1 VIKRISFGHYP
12 ARPDAAAVR
21 AVACEVIPELS
32 DPAPPHD
39 WITVEW
45 FVSAAVPVAPV
56 ERLIVVAE
64 EAVLRGAGWL
74 EQRWRDGGSM
84 VKHMALATRAA
95 GLTQA
100 EFAARWRAHAGT
112 AGGTPIPDE
121 ARGLAY
127 VQNHPVP
134 GEWPYDAVNE
144 VYFRDLDGLRRRA
157 EWFRSNVPAPADGSL
172 FGQSWLL
179 AVREVVI
186 RRWSRCLRARAD
198 PMASLAASVTMLP
211 LTRQAG
217 GSRGLRS
224 RSR

>member
-1 VIKRISFGHYP
+1 VIKRISFGRYP
-12 ARPDAAAVR
+12 ARPDPAAAR

-32 DPAPPHD
+32 DPAPPHE

-45 FVSAAVPVAPV
+45 FASGTLPVARTVPVAPV
-56 ERLIVVAE
+56 ERLSVVAE
-64 EAVLRGAGWL
+64 EAVLRGAAWL
-74 EQRWRDGGSM
+74 EQRWQDGGSV

-112 AGGTPIPDE
+112 AGGAPIPDE

-144 VYFRDLDGLRRRA
+144 VYFRDLDGLRRRV
-157 EWFRSNVPAPADGSL
+157 EWFRWNVPAPADGSL

-186 RRWSRCLRARAD
+186 RRWSRCPGALWSCSPVR
-198 PMASLAASVTMLP
+198 
-211 LTRQAG
+211 
-217 GSRGLRS
+217 
-224 RSR
+224 

>member
-1 VIKRISFGHYP
+1 MIKRISFGRCPVLPEDTVRP
-12 ARPDAAAVR
+12 ALAAVR
-21 AVACEVIPELS
+21 AVVCEVIPELS
-32 DPAPPHD
+32 DPAPPHQ

-45 FVSAAVPVAPV
+45 FASATMPVASTVPGV
-56 ERLIVVAE
+56 PAGRLSVVAE
-64 EAVLRGAGWL
+64 EAVLRGAPWL
-74 EQRWRDGGSM
+74 EQRWRDGGPV

-100 EFAARWRAHAGT
+100 EFAARWRSHAGT

-144 VYFRDLDGLRRRA
+144 VYFRDLDGLRRRV
-157 EWFRSNVPAPADGSL
+157 EWFRRSVPAPADGSL

-186 RRWSRCLRARAD
+186 RRWSPCPGALWSCSPVR
-198 PMASLAASVTMLP
+198 
-211 LTRQAG
+211 
-217 GSRGLRS
+217 
-224 RSR
+224 

>member
-1 VIKRISFGHYP
+1 VIKRISFGRNP
-12 ARPDAAAVR
+12 SPPDPLAVR

-39 WITVEW
+39 WIMVEW
-45 FVSAAVPVAPV
+45 FASATVPVASAVPAAPL
-56 ERLIVVAE
+56 EGPSVVAE
-64 EAVLRGAGWL
+64 EAVVRGAGWL
-74 EQRWRDGGSM
+74 GERWRDGGPM

-100 EFAARWRAHAGT
+100 EFATRWRAHAGT

-134 GEWPYDAVNE
+134 GRWPYDAVNE
-144 VYFRDLDGLRRRA
+144 VYFRDLDGLRRRV
-157 EWFRSNVPAPADGSL
+157 EWFRSNVPEPADGSL

-186 RRWSRCLRARAD
+186 RR
-198 PMASLAASVTMLP
+198 
-211 LTRQAG
+211 
-217 GSRGLRS
+217 
-224 RSR
+224 

>member
-1 VIKRISFGHYP
+1 VP
-12 ARPDAAAVR
+12 AEGTVQPDAAAVR

-32 DPAPPHD
+32 DPAPPHE

-45 FVSAAVPVAPV
+45 FASATIPRASTVPFARTAPVAPV
-56 ERLIVVAE
+56 ERLSVVAE
-64 EAVLRGAGWL
+64 EAVLRGAPWL
-74 EQRWRDGGSM
+74 ERRWQDGGPV

-112 AGGTPIPDE
+112 AGGTPIPDQ

-144 VYFRDLDGLRRRA
+144 VYFRDLDGLRRRV
-157 EWFRSNVPAPADGSL
+157 EWFRSNVAASADGSL

-186 RRWSRCLRARAD
+186 RRWPPCPRA
-198 PMASLAASVTMLP
+198 
-211 LTRQAG
+211 
-217 GSRGLRS
+217 
-224 RSR
+224 